1 MMSEELRSTANKI
14 LAHSKAK
21 LKDDNFGIDPLTII
35 TIISITVKLIQLW
48 YTCRNREGVYKEMKN
63 PSFLYKLAL
72 RREIRKKFSSSEEKS
87 AIYSSM
93 IDVSKQLSEK
103 EINNILDEVEE
114 LK

>member
-1 MMSEELRSTANKI
+1 MSEELRNTATKI

-21 LKDDNFGIDPLTII
+21 LKDENFGIDPVTII
-35 TIISITVKLIQLW
+35 TIVTITVRLIQLW
-48 YTCRNREGVYKEMKN
+48 YTCRNREGVYNEMKK

-72 RREIRKKFSSSEEKS
+72 KREIRQRFKTSEERS
-87 AIYSSM
+87 AIYASM